1 MTDSE
6 LIAFLI
12 EEKINEG
19 KSLSQAIK
27 IVCETKLYGT
37 WRLAIL
43 GE

>member
-6 LIAFLI
+6 LIAFFI
-12 EEKINEG
+12 EEKMNEG
-19 KSLSQAIK
+19 QSLGQAIK
-27 IVCETKLYGT
+27 NVCETKLYGT